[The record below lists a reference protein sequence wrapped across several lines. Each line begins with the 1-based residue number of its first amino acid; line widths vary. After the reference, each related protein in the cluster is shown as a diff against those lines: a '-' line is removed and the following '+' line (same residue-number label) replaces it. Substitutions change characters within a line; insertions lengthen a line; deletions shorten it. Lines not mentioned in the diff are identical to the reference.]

1 MLCVR
6 AYMFLPFYTLRS
18 CAGSLFI
25 DSSFFVSFVRCRELT
40 NFPEGEIKEMIEIY
54 KLHNFS
60 EEDART
66 IVETMAK
73 NKEFFVD
80 HMLVTELGLMPVDDN
95 DDAWKKGVVT
105 FTSFVLFGSVPVIT
119 YGALREVDWGET
131 SVNVT
136 FLIACIMTGATLFA
150 LGVAKAQITKQHRLK
165 SGALMLVN
173 GGLAAAAAF
182 FIGWGLE
189 EALNL

>member
-1 MLCVR
+1 VCKGVPYS
-6 AYMFLPFYTLRS
+6 AFSVADCWFASIALR
-18 CAGSLFI
+18 
-25 DSSFFVSFVRCRELT
+25 RELT
-40 NFPEGEIKEMIEIY
+40 NFPEGEIKEMVEIY
-54 KLHNFS
+54 KSHNFS

-80 HMLVTELGLMPVDDN
+80 HMLVAELGLMPVEDN
-95 DDAWKKGVVT
+95 DDAWKKGLVT
-105 FTSFVLFGSVPVIT
+105 FASFVLFGSVPVIT
-119 YGALREVDWGET
+119 YGALREVHWGDT

-136 FLIACIMTGATLFA
+136 FVIACIMTGATLFA
-150 LGVAKAQITKQHRLK
+150 LGVAKAQITKQNRLK

-182 FIGWGLE
+182 LIGWGLE
-189 EALNL
+189 AVLNF